1 MNEQQIL
8 RICNE
13 FLNLKSKFMRKEGEQ
28 NCKVLKKSSPLSVTS
43 GPQSIM
49 SFDIVKTY
57 ILRL

>member
-13 FLNLKSKFMRKEGEQ
+13 FLNFKSKFMRKEEGKIARCLE
-28 NCKVLKKSSPLSVTS
+28 KKYPLSVTS